1 MSDLTSLNLFTMDQ
15 LVLQVCDI
23 LGINITKDNL
33 LHPAKDL
40 DTTKM
45 IYFAILRECGL
56 ADKIESHSAWN
67 CFRIDPDIPSDI
79 ENHPEVFQVC
89 NLQFCRISPMVIFPP
104 MRYGP
109 KACIVIS

>member
-89 NLQFCRISPMVIFPP
+89 YFIENNS
-104 MRYGP
+104 
-109 KACIVIS
+109 VISTDA

>member
-15 LVLQVCDI
+15 LVAQVCDI

-56 ADKIESHSAWN
+56 ADKIESHSWDS
-67 CFRIDPDIPSDI
+67 FRIHPDLPSDI
-79 ENHPEVFQVC
+79 EIHPEVFQVRHF
-89 NLQFCRISPMVIFPP
+89 LKM
-104 MRYGP
+104 
-109 KACIVIS
+109 